1 MRRITLLT
9 LLTAALALGQASR
22 VTTGTIRGLIREP
35 GRNPLPSVTVV
46 LGPDLSSQSPTTFT
60 AYAITGADG
69 RFEIPNVPAGT
80 YWVCPQVA
88 NSDYLN
94 PCTWDA
100 RPPTA
105 NLLALPVAAGPSGP
119 PVLDLDLTLARGTA
133 LFVQVDDPNF
143 LIEKQGNLAVGARSA
158 SGHTVHAPPPFKTT
172 GGQRLY
178 RLIVPLGA
186 PYTPIL
192 DTGKFQVEHGAPGER
207 LASPFGQPAE
217 SRIGEAAKVFRLTV
231 RSVTR

>member
-9 LLTAALALGQASR
+9 LFTAALALGQASR

-69 RFEIPNVPAGT
+69 RFEISNVPVGT

-105 NLLALPVAAGPSGP
+105 NLLALPVAAGPS
-119 PVLDLDLTLARGTA
+119 VLDLDLTLARGTA

-143 LIEKQGNLAVGARSA
+143 LIEKQGNLAVGARSV
-158 SGHTVHAPPPFKTT
+158 SGHTVHAQPPFKTT
-172 GGQRLY
+172 GVQRLY

>member
-9 LLTAALALGQASR
+9 LLTAALGLGQANR
-22 VTTGTIRGLIREP
+22 ALTGTIRGLIREP

-46 LGPDLSSQSPTTFT
+46 LGPDFSSKSPGSFT
-60 AYAITGADG
+60 GYAITGPNG
-69 RFEIPNVPAGT
+69 RFEIPNVPPGNYA
-80 YWVCPQVA
+80 VCPQVA

-100 RPPTA
+100 RSPSVIVTPA
-105 NLLALPVAAGPSGP
+105 AVAAPAE
-119 PVLDLDLTLARGTA
+119 LDFTLARGTV
-133 LFVQVDDPNF
+133 LFVQVDDPHQ
-143 LIEKQGNLAVGARSA
+143 LLGQTDDLGIGAKS
-158 SGHTVHAPPPFKTT
+158 STGHGVYAQPPIKSP
-172 GGQRLY
+172 GGQSLY
-178 RLIVPLGA
+178 RVIVPLGTR
-186 PYTPIL
+186 YTPVL
-192 DTGKFQVEHGAPGER
+192 NSGRFQVDHGAPGER